1 MASELIDQL
10 TIETDSKIVFLI
22 LDGLGGLQMEG
33 HPTTELE
40 AANTPNMDRLV
51 EESTCGLMIPVE
63 PGVTPG
69 SGPGHFALFGYDPVQ
84 ANIGRGVLSAAGLE
98 FDLTDRDV
106 AARGNFATLDA
117 NGNVADRRAGRIPT
131 EENERICQKLREKV
145 KLPDGVEFFLK
156 TEKEHRVLFVL
167 RGDHLGG
174 HVDDTDPQQVGV
186 PPREAIGHD
195 EDSKRTAHYVNL
207 FLRQVREVLRDEPQ
221 ANMVLLRGFAK
232 HRPYKSL
239 KERFKLRSYAIANYP
254 MYRGIARLVGMEIA
268 PVSENLSTQIDEL
281 ERQWPNYDF
290 FFVHFKYTDSTGEDG
305 NFEAKVKVIEDVDR
319 LVPRIVDL
327 RPDVLVITGDHSTPS
342 ALRSHSWHPIPVL
355 LWAKTAR
362 RDRVTKFSENDC
374 LQGGLGTFYSQHLM
388 SLALAHAGRLIKF
401 GA

>member
-10 TIETDSKIVFLI
+10 TIETDSKIVFFI

-51 EESTCGLMIPVE
+51 AESTCGLMIPVE

-117 NGNVADRRAGRIPT
+117 SGNVVDRRAGRIPT
-131 EENERICQKLREKV
+131 EENERICQKLRENV

-174 HVDDTDPQQVGV
+174 NVDDTDPQQLGV
-186 PPREAIGHD
+186 PPREPVGHD

-207 FLRQVREVLRDEPQ
+207 FLQQVREVLHDEPQ
-221 ANMVLLRGFAK
+221 ANMILLRGFAK

-239 KERFKLRSYAIANYP
+239 QERFKLRSYAIANYP

-305 NFEAKVKVIEDVDR
+305 NFEAKVKVIEEVDQ
-319 LVPRIVDL
+319 LVPRMVNL
-327 RPDVLVITGDHSTPS
+327 KPDVLVITGDHSTPS

>member
-10 TIETDSKIVFLI
+10 TIEHDSKIVFFI

-40 AANTPNMDRLV
+40 AAHTPNMDSLV
-51 EESTCGLMIPVE
+51 AQGTCGLMIPVE

-98 FDLTDRDV
+98 FDLTERDV
-106 AARGNFATLDA
+106 AARGNFATLDDR
-117 NGNVADRRAGRIPT
+117 GNVVDRRAGRIPT
-131 EENERICQKLREKV
+131 EENERICQTLLQQVR
-145 KLPDGVEFFLK
+145 LDDGVEFFLK

-167 RGDHLGG
+167 RGEGLGG
-174 HVDDTDPQQVGV
+174 EVDDTDPQQLGV
-186 PPREAIGHD
+186 PPHEPKGHD
-195 EDSKRTAHYVNL
+195 PESKRTAAYVRQ
-207 FLRQVREVLRDEPQ
+207 FLQQVRTILKDEPR
-221 ANMVLLRGFAK
+221 ANFILLRGFAK

-239 KERFKLRSYAIANYP
+239 KERFKLRAYAIANYP
-254 MYRGIARLVGMEIA
+254 MYRGIARLVGMEVA

-281 ERQWPNYDF
+281 ERQYSNYDF
-290 FFVHFKYTDSTGEDG
+290 FFIHFKYTDSTGEDG
-305 NFEAKVKVIEDVDR
+305 DFAAKVRVIEEVDA
-319 LVPRIVDL
+319 LLPRIVKL
-327 RPDVLVITGDHSTPS
+327 NPDVLIITGDHSTPS
-342 ALRSHSWHPIPVL
+342 ALRTHSWHPIPVL
-355 LWAKTAR
+355 LHAKTAR
-362 RDRVTKFSENDC
+362 RDRVTRFSENDC
-374 LQGGLGTFYSQHLM
+374 LQGGLGIFYSQHLM

>member
-10 TIETDSKIVFLI
+10 TIENDSKIVFLI

-40 AANTPNMDRLV
+40 AAHTPNMDRLV
-51 EESTCGLMIPVE
+51 AESTCGLMIPVE

-117 NGNVADRRAGRIPT
+117 HGNVVDRRAGRIPT
-131 EENERICQKLREKV
+131 EENERVCQKIRERV
-145 KLPDGVEFFLK
+145 HLPDGVEYFLK

-167 RGDHLGG
+167 RGEGLGG
-174 HVDDTDPQQVGV
+174 EVEDTDPQQLGV
-186 PPREAIGHD
+186 PPHDPVGHD
-195 EDSKRTAHYVNL
+195 PASEKTAAYVRQ
-207 FLRQVREVLRDEPQ
+207 FLAQVREVLADEPR
-221 ANMVLLRGFAK
+221 ANFLLLRGFAK

-239 KERFKLRSYAIANYP
+239 RERFKLRAYAIANYP
-254 MYRGIARLVGMEIA
+254 MYRGIARLVGMDIA

-281 ERQWPNYDF
+281 ERQYRNYDF
-290 FFVHFKYTDSTGEDG
+290 FFIHYKYTDSTGEDG
-305 NFEAKVKVIEDVDR
+305 DFEAKVKRIEEVDA
-319 LVPRIVDL
+319 LVPRIEAL
-327 RPDVLVITGDHSTPS
+327 QPEVLVITGDHSTPS
-342 ALRSHSWHPIPVL
+342 ALRTHSWHPIPVL
-355 LWAKTAR
+355 LHARSAR
-362 RDRVTKFSENDC
+362 RDRVVRFSENDC
-374 LQGGLGTFYSQHLM
+374 LQGGLGIFYSQHLM